1 MESEHKAR
9 PNPEPASARETH
21 GFQAEVR
28 ELLKL
33 MIHSLYSH
41 REIFLR
47 ELLSN
52 ASDACDRLRFA
63 AIADGALL
71 AEDRELAIRIDAD
84 PSAGTLTITD
94 NGIGMTRE
102 EAIANLGTIARSGTA
117 EFFRSL
123 SGDEQKASQ
132 LIGQFGVGF
141 YSAFI
146 VAERVEVRS
155 RKAGAPPEAGV
166 RWESGADG
174 QFTVE
179 TLTQPARGT
188 AVTLHLKADAR
199 EFADPMRV
207 RGLIRR
213 YSDHIG
219 FAVRMRKGEPREA
232 ASARAGTRGP
242 EARPGTDMS
251 GEPREAASV
260 RAGVRGPEARPGKDM
275 SESEAS
281 LEYEVVNQAKALW
294 TLPRTQIS
302 DEEYRQF
309 YQYLAHDFTDPLAW
323 SHNKVEGKREYI
335 SLLYLPARA
344 PFDLWQR
351 EAARGLKLYVRRV
364 FIMDDAEQFLPLYLR
379 FVKGVVDCSDLPLNI
394 SRELLQQDP
403 EVEAIRGGLAKRV
416 LDLLARLAKDEPQK
430 YATFWKEFGAVLKEG
445 IAQDLP
451 NQGALLPLLRFASTH
466 ASDNDPSVSL
476 GDYLARMQSGQE
488 RIYYVIA
495 ETLEAAR
502 ASPAI
507 ERLKERGLEVLLLA
521 ERIDEWVMG
530 QLETYEGKR
539 FKDAARGD
547 LELGAL
553 ASDADR
559 KQHDAQL
566 KESKGLL
573 KRIKDA
579 LGERITEARLSER
592 LSESPA
598 CLVLGEHDL
607 PERMRRILAAA
618 GQKTP
623 QARPLLEVNVGHPL
637 IRYLDGLTD
646 PAQFAELAQLL
657 YEQALLTEG
666 AALANA
672 PEYVQRLNRLLVRLA
687 APPGAA
693 S

>member
-1 MESEHKAR
+1 MQAE
-9 PNPEPASARETH
+9 PNPQPTPAASARETH

-47 ELLSN
+47 ELISN

-71 AEDRELAIRIDAD
+71 ADDPELGIRIDAD
-84 PSAGTLTITD
+84 PTAGTLTVTD

-102 EAIANLGTIARSGTA
+102 QAIADLGTIARSGTA
-117 EFFRSL
+117 EFFRTL
-123 SGDEQKASQ
+123 PKDEQQASQ

-166 RWESGADG
+166 RWESSADG
-174 QFTVE
+174 QFSVE
-179 TLTQPARGT
+179 SLTLPKRGT

-199 EFADPMRV
+199 EFADPQRL

-219 FAVRMRKGEPREA
+219 FPVRMRKEG
-232 ASARAGTRGP
+232 
-242 EARPGTDMS
+242 
-251 GEPREAASV
+251 
-260 RAGVRGPEARPGKDM
+260 
-275 SESEAS
+275 EAS
-281 LEYEVVNQAKALW
+281 LEYEVVNQARALW

-309 YQYLAHDFTDPLAW
+309 YQYLTHDNTDPLAW
-323 SHNKVEGKREYI
+323 THNKVEGKREYT

-351 EAARGLKLYVRRV
+351 EAVRGLKLYVRRV

-379 FVKGVVDCSDLPLNI
+379 FAKGVVDSSDLPLNI
-394 SRELLQQDP
+394 SREILQQDP
-403 EVEAIRGGLAKRV
+403 EVEAIRGGLTRRV
-416 LDLLARLAKDEPQK
+416 LDLLARLAKDEPEK
-430 YATFWKEFGAVLKEG
+430 YATFWREFGTVLKEG
-445 IAQDLP
+445 IVQDHA
-451 NQGALLPLLRFASTH
+451 NQNAILPLLRFAGTH
-466 ASDNDPSVSL
+466 NADNSPSVSL
-476 GDYLARMQSGQE
+476 ADYLSRMKPGQD

-502 ASPAI
+502 GSPAI

-521 ERIDEWVMG
+521 ERIDEWMMG
-530 QLETYEGKR
+530 QLDSYEGKR
-539 FKDAARGD
+539 FKDASRGD
-547 LELGAL
+547 LELGGL

-559 KQHDAQL
+559 KQHDARL
-566 KESKGLL
+566 RESKGLL
-573 KRIKDA
+573 KRIRDA
-579 LGERITEARLSER
+579 LGERVTEVRVSER

-598 CLVLGEHDL
+598 CLVIGEHDL
-607 PERMRRILAAA
+607 PERMRRALESL
-618 GQKTP
+618 GQKAP
-623 QARPLLEVNVGHPL
+623 QARPLLEVNVEHPL
-637 IRYLDGLTD
+637 IRYLDGITD
-646 PAQFAELAQLL
+646 GTRFAELAQLL
-657 YEQALLTEG
+657 YDQAALAEG
-666 AALANA
+666 APLANA
-672 PEYVQRLNRLLVRLA
+672 PEYVQRLNRLLVRLTAPPAA
-687 APPGAA
+687 AP
-693 S
+693 

>member
-1 MESEHKAR
+1 MPA
-9 PNPEPASARETH
+9 NDTPEASAAQAGDRQTH

-47 ELLSN
+47 ELISN

-63 AIADGALL
+63 AIGDSTLL
-71 AEDRELAIRIDAD
+71 APDPELGIRIDAD
-84 PSAGTLTITD
+84 PAAGTLTITD

-102 EAIANLGTIARSGTA
+102 EAITNLGTIARSGTA

-123 SGDEQKASQ
+123 SGDEQKTSQ

-146 VAERVEVRS
+146 VADRVEVRS
-155 RKAGAPPEAGV
+155 RKAGAPAAAGV

-174 QFTVE
+174 DFTVE
-179 TLTQPARGT
+179 TVTQAARGT
-188 AVTLHLKADAR
+188 SVTLHLKTDAR
-199 EFADPMRV
+199 EFADAMRV

-219 FAVRMRKGEPREA
+219 FPVRMRKEG
-232 ASARAGTRGP
+232 
-242 EARPGTDMS
+242 
-251 GEPREAASV
+251 
-260 RAGVRGPEARPGKDM
+260 
-275 SESEAS
+275 EAS

-294 TLPRTQIS
+294 TLPRAEIS

-323 SHNKVEGKREYI
+323 SHNKVEGKREYT

-351 EAARGLKLYVRRV
+351 DAARGLKLYVRRV

-379 FVKGVVDCSDLPLNI
+379 FVKGVVDSSDLPLNV
-394 SRELLQQDP
+394 SREILQQEP
-403 EVEAIRGGLAKRV
+403 EVEAIRGGLTRRV
-416 LDLLARLAKDEPQK
+416 LELLARLAKDEPEK
-430 YATFWKEFGAVLKEG
+430 YASFWKEFGAVLKEG
-445 IAQDLP
+445 IAQDHA
-451 NQGALLPLLRFASTH
+451 NHGALLPLLRFASTH
-466 ASDNDPSVSL
+466 AADNAPQVSL
-476 GDYLARMQSGQE
+476 ADYVARMKTGQD

-495 ETLEAAR
+495 ESLEAAR
-502 ASPAI
+502 GSPAI

-530 QLETYEGKR
+530 QLETFEGKR

-547 LELGAL
+547 LELGGL
-553 ASDADR
+553 ASAADR
-559 KQHDAQL
+559 QQHEAQL

-573 KRIKDA
+573 KRIKDS
-579 LGERITEARLSER
+579 LGERVTEVRVSER
-592 LSESPA
+592 LQESPA
-598 CLVLGEHDL
+598 CLVLGEHD
-607 PERMRRILAAA
+607 PSEQMRRILAAA
-618 GQKTP
+618 GQKAP
-623 QARPLLEVNVGHPL
+623 AARPLLEVNVGHPL
-637 IRYLDGLTD
+637 VKYLDGVAD
-646 PAQFAELAQLL
+646 AGQFSELAQLL
-657 YEQALLTEG
+657 FDQ
-666 AALANA
+666 AALAEGVSLTNP

-687 APPGAA
+687 APVGSATAA
-693 S
+693 P